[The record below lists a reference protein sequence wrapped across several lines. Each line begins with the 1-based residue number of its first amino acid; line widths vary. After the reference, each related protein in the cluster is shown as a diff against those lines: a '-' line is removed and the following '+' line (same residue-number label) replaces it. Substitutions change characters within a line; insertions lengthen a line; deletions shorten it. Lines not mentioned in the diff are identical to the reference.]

1 MIFYSKIF
9 VLPNIA
15 NWQKHLGLI
24 WLLRREGDC
33 VLNDKIVLSPEEIY
47 EKEFK
52 IDARGYRPQEVDNFL
67 DTIIKDYTEFIKL
80 IRSYDKH
87 VQTLTQEN
95 SELKAQI
102 RKLQTELE
110 ESSSTD
116 DENVSNIDLLRRI
129 SQLEKIV
136 YNRLK

>member
-1 MIFYSKIF
+1 M
-9 VLPNIA
+9 
-15 NWQKHLGLI
+15 
-24 WLLRREGDC
+24 
-33 VLNDKIVLSPEEIY
+33 
-47 EKEFK
+47 
-52 IDARGYRPQEVDNFL
+52 
-67 DTIIKDYTEFIKL
+67 
-80 IRSYDKH
+80 
-87 VQTLTQEN
+87 QTLTQEN

>member
-1 MIFYSKIF
+1 M
-9 VLPNIA
+9 
-15 NWQKHLGLI
+15 
-24 WLLRREGDC
+24 
-33 VLNDKIVLSPEEIY
+33 
-47 EKEFK
+47 
-52 IDARGYRPQEVDNFL
+52 
-67 DTIIKDYTEFIKL
+67 TEFIKL